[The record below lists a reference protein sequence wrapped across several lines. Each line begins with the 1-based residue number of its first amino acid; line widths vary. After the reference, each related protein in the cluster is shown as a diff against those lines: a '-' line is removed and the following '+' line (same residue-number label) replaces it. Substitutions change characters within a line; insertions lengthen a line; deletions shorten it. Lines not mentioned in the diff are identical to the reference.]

1 MSRVRTLRT
10 RKAPEGFDK
19 IEPVLLELEQKMKDA
34 VNESHELKRRNQ
46 AQWPIFRIE
55 HQQNR
60 YIYELY
66 YKKKVISRELYD
78 WLVEQNYV
86 NVQLVGKWR
95 KAGYERLCCLKCIQ
109 PKDTNYGTTCICR
122 VPSNQ
127 LHAKGAIECSHCGC
141 RGCASGDAGMEK
153 AGPGPKKAA
162 EAPVNNGSVGRF
174 PGSPREAPK
183 KGPLFSAAAVR
194 ESGGKRTREE
204 MECPPVDEDD
214 DDVFKLADD

>member
-127 LHAKGAIECSHCGC
+127 LHATPSMYNGRPKNVLLSRQTLKLSPVPLLQHSHSLY
-141 RGCASGDAGMEK
+141 RT
-153 AGPGPKKAA
+153 
-162 EAPVNNGSVGRF
+162 
-174 PGSPREAPK
+174 SPQILRD
-183 KGPLFSAAAVR
+183 LAVR
-194 ESGGKRTREE
+194 FRVLQGGWVARRS
-204 MECPPVDEDD
+204 
-214 DDVFKLADD
+214 